1 MNLPFI
7 YGRCKPITGR
17 KPWKEQRVKMI
28 PPEDIKEER
37 GRLSITTIEDAGA
50 AQKQKKKTRKVNCVV
65 HAAAFLRL
73 KRGGR
78 PQLLTPLVIL
88 ACPIPKSSLISLLAN
103 RANIQNGVKSE
114 SSCEVKKYVNAS
126 LRLDWNLWFIIF
138 VFRCSQSLKM
148 AAWDE
153 HLYFGAKSTVISHF
167 FGECYIVK

>member
-1 MNLPFI
+1 MKKATWKNDPLW
-7 YGRCKPITGR
+7 GHKRGKR
-17 KPWKEQRVKMI
+17 KIVYH
-28 PPEDIKEER
+28 DNR
-37 GRLSITTIEDAGA
+37 GRRRCPKA
-50 AQKQKKKTRKVNCVV
+50 KKKTRKVNCVV

-88 ACPIPKSSLISLLAN
+88 ACPIPKSSLISLMAN

-138 VFRCSQSLKM
+138 VYRCSQSLKM

-153 HLYFGAKSTVISHF
+153 HFDFGAKSTVISHF
-167 FGECYIVK
+167 FGECIYS